1 MILLRVKK
9 LRCKGKGDQLP
20 EAEIVPKVGA

>member
-9 LRCKGKGDQLP
+9 LGCKGKGDQLP